1 MNQAIKQFIDSIV
14 SIATGALSGNIP
26 LIGAA
31 AVVLLEQMIGHAQSL
46 VDGDQDLTEEE
57 KAKLK
62 AVLANISLKST
73 DDYLQEAGTSRGDIE
88 AFIEQIKNS

>member
-1 MNQAIKQFIDSIV
+1 MNDAIKQFIDSIV

-31 AVVLLEQMIGHAQSL
+31 ALVLLEQMIGQAQNL
-46 VDGDQDLTEEE
+46 VDGDQELSEED
-57 KAKLK
+57 KVKLK
-62 AVLANISLKST
+62 EVLGNIVLKST

-88 AFIEQIKNS
+88 AFIEQIKSQ